1 MLRGI
6 LAWLLADRM
15 ERERE
20 VLEWVEDDE
29 EEEEVKPVRQ
39 VSYDYW
45 PQFDD
50 DEPTLEMA
58 YKFYEENSVCH
69 LCQNQRVRCYIEY
82 PERENIENHLIRI

>member
-20 VLEWVEDDE
+20 VLEWVEDE

>member
-6 LAWLLADRM
+6 LTWLLTDRM

-20 VLEWVEDDE
+20 VLEWVED

>member
-6 LAWLLADRM
+6 LAWLLADRI

-20 VLEWVEDDE
+20 ALEWVEEDDE
-29 EEEEVKPVRQ
+29 EEVQPVRR